1 MLDEKIDRD
10 KVLWYFD
17 QKKMWKSL
25 LKITVLEREGR
36 TDPEVYDARTVLC
49 ILLDVVKRGTEYSC
63 RNFVNS
69 NALSFCFTATSL
81 RSDELRAFA
90 FSILARYMAKLKEL
104 SEEVFREGQQYIYL
118 IYIFKNS
125 IYERNQR
132 VPHVVSHFFAR
143 VSKLLMVPEDEVFTP
158 IMAFLAL
165 KPSIDLQMV
174 PEFLK
179 LFFSGSTENFKKERQ
194 WIIRLCSESMLEPND
209 YNILCKSY
217 VVEYCQALFVTPI
230 VDLWLKLDI
239 LKLFDNCVQH
249 ESVVMDLFN
258 RLNFLAWIVQ
268 AMEYH
273 KTTDKEEERLVD
285 IFVKI
290 IDQVRVIQTKAEADP
305 SEVDRKSRRKIN
317 SAKASLNPE
326 LVNAVIR
333 INAERALIRIR
344 KWDENDESKKWKKQ
358 LKKIVKKSKRLNEA
372 SISEVE

>member
-1 MLDEKIDRD
+1 MLEEKINRD

-25 LKITVLEREGR
+25 LNITILEREGR

-69 NALSFCFTATSL
+69 NALSFCFAATSL

-90 FSILARYMAKLKEL
+90 FTILARYMAKLKDL

-179 LFFSGSTENFKKERQ
+179 LFFSGSTDNFRKERHH
-194 WIIRLCSESMLEPND
+194 
-209 YNILCKSY
+209 
-217 VVEYCQALFVTPI
+217 VVECCQGLFVTPI

-249 ESVVMDLFN
+249 ETVAMDFFI

-268 AMEYH
+268 AIEYER
-273 KTTDKEEERLVD
+273 TTDKEEERLVG
-285 IFVKI
+285 IFVQI
-290 IDQVRVIQTKAEADP
+290 INQIRHIQKMAEADP
-305 SEVDRKSRRKIN
+305 SDVDRKLRRKIN
-317 SAKASLNPE
+317 SAKASLNPQ

-333 INAERALIRIR
+333 VNAERALIRVR
-344 KWDENDESKKWKKQ
+344 KWDENDDSKKWKTI

-372 SISEVE
+372 SISKDE